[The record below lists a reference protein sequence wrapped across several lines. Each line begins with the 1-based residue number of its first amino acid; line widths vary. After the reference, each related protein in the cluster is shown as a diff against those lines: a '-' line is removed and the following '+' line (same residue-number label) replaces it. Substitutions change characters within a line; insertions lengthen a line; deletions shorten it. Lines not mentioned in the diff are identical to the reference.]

1 MVPKVERAFIPT
13 SGGELSPL
21 CVMNNRLNITALNI
35 IRVKGVDQYLFFV
48 MYPRSN
54 VETTI
59 GRTIATTGDP
69 A

>member
-1 MVPKVERAFIPT
+1 
-13 SGGELSPL
+13 
-21 CVMNNRLNITALNI
+21 MNNRLNITALNI